1 MTKAQVEE
9 CRAALIE
16 ALNVYGD
23 PAATAEV
30 VAAVQALP
38 DDVDFNT
45 YVNTFTEAARAVW
58 QRKLD
63 AATFRTQELEWQAVV
78 MDLLPMSTTTH

>member
-1 MTKAQVEE
+1 MTKTQVEE

-30 VAAVQALP
+30 LAAVESLP
-38 DDVDFNT
+38 ADVDFNT
-45 YVNTFTEAARAVW
+45 YVDTFTDAARAVW

-63 AATFRTQELEWQAVV
+63 AATFRAQELEWQVVV